1 MELLD
6 QVFAYQESTHDELQA
21 GADES
26 FNVWLVSLV
35 QRHCNRHSDCFLPLS
50 LEIFPPLRE
59 FMKAADIIQHD
70 FELSVICWR
79 KFRNQNPCKQVETGQ
94 TEVMEV
100 VPLHAP
106 PTTRHGE

>member
-1 MELLD
+1 MD
-6 QVFAYQESTHDELQA
+6 QVLAYQESTHNELQA

-26 FNVWLVSLV
+26 FNVWSVSLV
-35 QRHCNRHSDCFLPLS
+35 QRHCNRRSDCFLPLS

-59 FMKAADIIQHD
+59 FTKAADIIQHD
-70 FELSVICWR
+70 FELLVICRR
-79 KFRNQNPCKQVETGQ
+79 KFHNQNPREQVEMGQ